1 MYALRRL
8 SNIIGATASLEG
20 VADDRVAQA
29 ERLGTLDYDAVLKTM
44 VVYGTPESVTDQLRQ
59 LQEDLGIN
67 QLVYEVNF
75 GSQMPLQ
82 LQIKAM
88 RLLNERV
95 VPQFK

>member
-1 MYALRRL
+1 
-8 SNIIGATASLEG
+8 
-20 VADDRVAQA
+20 
-29 ERLGTLDYDAVLKTM
+29 

-75 GSQMPLQ
+75 GSQMPLH
-82 LQIKAM
+82 LQINAV

-95 VPQFK
+95 VPRFK